1 MENKSLK
8 EALAELKKEK
18 KRKFDQSVDLVIN
31 LKGIDLKRDQLNIV
45 ATMPHKVKEKKV
57 CGFLTE
63 KSKLVKTITEPEFKK
78 YSDPK
83 ELRKLIKDYD
93 FFIAVGSLMP
103 KVATAFGK
111 ALGPSGKM
119 PSPQLGI
126 IMQENDREIKSVLE
140 KISTSI
146 KLRAKE
152 PSIKLT
158 VGKENMD
165 EEKIIENIS
174 SIYSTIENALPKKK
188 DNVKNVML
196 KLTMT
201 KPIRVEVK

>member
-1 MENKSLK
+1 
-8 EALAELKKEK
+8 
-18 KRKFDQSVDLVIN
+18 
-31 LKGIDLKRDQLNIV
+31 
-45 ATMPHKVKEKKV
+45 
-57 CGFLTE
+57 
-63 KSKLVKTITEPEFKK
+63 
-78 YSDPK
+78 
-83 ELRKLIKDYD
+83 
-93 FFIAVGSLMP
+93 
-103 KVATAFGK
+103 
-111 ALGPSGKM
+111 
-119 PSPQLGI
+119 
-126 IMQENDREIKSVLE
+126 MQENDREIKSVLE